1 MKPEQLTYLLRQAC
15 LVPLTTSFGLGLSV
29 GVIVVLLATSLLLM
43 LLTLLSDDKA
53 DVFTTPAVV
62 LMMTFRFSAS
72 GWTAGGVDAVTT

>member
-1 MKPEQLTYLLRQAC
+1 
-15 LVPLTTSFGLGLSV
+15 LVPLTSFGLGLSV

-62 LMMTFRFSAS
+62 LMMTFRLSAS
-72 GWTAGGVDAVTT
+72 EWTVGGEEVAT

>member
-1 MKPEQLTYLLRQAC
+1 M
-15 LVPLTTSFGLGLSV
+15 
-29 GVIVVLLATSLLLM
+29 LLATSLLLM